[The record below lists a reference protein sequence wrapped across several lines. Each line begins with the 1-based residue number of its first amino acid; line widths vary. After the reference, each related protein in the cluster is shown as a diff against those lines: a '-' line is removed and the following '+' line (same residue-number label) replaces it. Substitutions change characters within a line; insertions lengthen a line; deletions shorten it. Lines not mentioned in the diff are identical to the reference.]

1 MSCSTCAARAG
12 GVTLAAMAEETDH
25 SIKVVGPE
33 GQVRV
38 IHRNA
43 LERFVAAGYK
53 ESGSTSGKSS
63 ASASTPKEES

>member
-1 MSCSTCAARAG
+1 
-12 GVTLAAMAEETDH
+12 MAEETDH